1 MKARWELPFLRQWML
16 SNRVKFGTW
25 ILGALFFGI
34 LTVSVVSAQLTTAD
48 VLGTITDPTGA
59 VVPGATVTVKN
70 LGTGVTATTKSN
82 GTGDYIF
89 NLLPPGHYSVEIEA
103 QSFTKVKFAD
113 IVLAAGDRARE
124 NGVLQAGT
132 AEETVQVTSAPPLLQ
147 TDSSSVT
154 SVVTEQA
161 VQDLPLNGR
170 NFVNLVQIQP
180 GVTAGQ
186 PGAIGSGNRPDDRRE
201 SSVVSA
207 NGQSD
212 LFNNE
217 MIEGMDNNER
227 EQGFIGVRPS
237 IDAIAEVKVDTN
249 AFNAEIGRSAGA
261 VVNIITKSGAN
272 DLHGTAYE
280 FFRNDIFDA
289 RDYFTTVASGVA
301 KPEYRQNQFGGSVG
315 GPIVKNRTFFFADA
329 EDNRNIQGQPTG
341 LLTVPTLQ
349 ERGDLNGTGLL
360 DFSDNGGF
368 PLPVAGADKVGLA
381 YLKMYPKPNTGS
393 AGALANNYIAA
404 PKKPQYA
411 LSLDGR
417 IDQNFKNGDL
427 LFGRYSYNNVNTLVP
442 GAFPA
447 VSEVGTTIQPGGNTF
462 SFPGRS
468 IAKAHN
474 VQFNYVHLITPNL
487 VMELKTGYTRI
498 DIATSNLNEGNNVSS
513 AIGLV
518 NVNTPAAPQTSGL
531 MPLDFLADGY
541 ASVGDSI
548 YLPILDRNNTFQY
561 MGSLTW
567 THGAH
572 NIKAG
577 AQFTRHQLNYFQS
590 SYPLGFTL
598 FEGLTGNAME
608 DLLTGL
614 PLGYLRGNTLIE
626 PGFRASEYAG
636 YAQDDWRVT
645 HSLTVNLGLR
655 YDVYEAI
662 GEAHNRYANF
672 EYDSATNNGTLILGS
687 QDPHIGVNTAHANFA
702 PRVGFSQSIGKS
714 TVVRGGFG
722 ISYYPLAIQGQ
733 IQADNPPYQYAN
745 TCVPCFPGLTAN
757 PLIWPTLPVPTAS
770 STTNLSGSLTYLPKN
785 FNTAYVQ
792 QFNLMVQQQLG
803 ANVITAGGIGEL
815 GRHQLFQPYINIP
828 SPTGPYPNDAT
839 QGPLPAP
846 TLLTASTLTNV
857 GEIQADTPWGTSNY
871 YALQAVFARRF
882 TKGLSFNANYTWAH
896 GLSDAVSGS
905 GGGGATGEIAT
916 NPHYDY
922 GNSDVDIRNRFS
934 ANWNYKLPF
943 GEKDTGAKAILIK
956 GWASNFI
963 IFWQSGNPSSVIDGV
978 SNKNGLA
985 QINLPDITAQ
995 TGDRPNMVAG
1005 QSYRANGG
1013 SNQDWLNFA
1022 AFTPQPGGT
1031 PGNERNSALYGPH
1044 TRRADMSVFKTFA
1057 IGERLSAQFR
1067 AECFNI
1073 SNTPNFPGPGNTVYA
1088 WAPGP
1093 EHTATTPISVVGLL
1107 PGDVPTSA
1115 GGFGVISSTTPNINP
1130 RQFQFAL
1137 KLLF

>member
-1 MKARWELPFLRQWML
+1 MKAQWELSFLCQWMQA
-16 SNRVKFGTW
+16 NRIKIAAGLFGA
-25 ILGALFFGI
+25 IFFGI
-34 LTVSVVSAQLTTAD
+34 LTISVSAQLTTAD
-48 VLGTITDPTGA
+48 VLGTITDSTGA
-59 VVPGATVTVKN
+59 VVPGAKVTIKN

-103 QSFTKVKFAD
+103 QSFKKVEFAD

-124 NGVLQAGT
+124 NGALQAGT
-132 AEETVQVTSAPPLLQ
+132 AQETVQVTSAPPLLQ

-186 PGAIGSGNRPDDRRE
+186 PSAIGSGNRPDDRRE

-227 EQGFIGVRPS
+227 EQGFLGVRPS

-272 DLHGTAYE
+272 AYHGTAYE

-329 EDNRNIQGQPTG
+329 EDNRNIQGQSTG

-349 ERGDLNGTGLL
+349 ERGDLNGTGIY
-360 DFSDNGGF
+360 DFSDNGGSA
-368 PLPVAGADKVGLA
+368 LPAASVGSVGLA
-381 YLKMYPKPNTGS
+381 YLKMYPKPNTGG

-417 IDQNFKNGDL
+417 IDQNFKNGDV

-447 VSEVGTTIQPGGNTF
+447 VSAAGTTIQPGGNTF
-462 SFPGRS
+462 SFPGSS

-474 VQFNYVHLITPNL
+474 LQFNYLHLLTPSL
-487 VMELKTGYTRI
+487 VKELKAGYTRI
-498 DIATSNLNEGNNVSS
+498 DIDTSSLNEGNNVSS

-518 NVNTPAAPQTSGL
+518 NVNTPAAPQTTGL
-531 MPLDFLADGY
+531 MPLDFVADGY

-577 AQFTRHQLNYFQS
+577 VQFTRRQLNYFQS
-590 SYPLGFTL
+590 SYPLGFGL
-598 FEGLTGNAME
+598 FGGLPQAYGFSGNAME
-608 DLLTGL
+608 DLLEGK
-614 PLGYLRGNTLIE
+614 PLGYLRGNTLNQ
-626 PGFRASEYAG
+626 PGYRASEYAG

-645 HSLTVNLGLR
+645 RSLTLNLGLR
-655 YDVYEAI
+655 YDVRAGSANSDKGLSGGSVRPQPKMAGMRRADEQTSASEPHSDFQ
-662 GEAHNRYANF
+662 GE
-672 EYDSATNNGTLILGS
+672 
-687 QDPHIGVNTAHANFA
+687 
-702 PRVGFSQSIGKS
+702 
-714 TVVRGGFG
+714 GGFG
-722 ISYYPLAIQGQ
+722 
-733 IQADNPPYQYAN
+733 
-745 TCVPCFPGLTAN
+745 
-757 PLIWPTLPVPTAS
+757 
-770 STTNLSGSLTYLPKN
+770 
-785 FNTAYVQ
+785 
-792 QFNLMVQQQLG
+792 
-803 ANVITAGGIGEL
+803 
-815 GRHQLFQPYINIP
+815 RHQ
-828 SPTGPYPNDAT
+828 G
-839 QGPLPAP
+839 
-846 TLLTASTLTNV
+846 
-857 GEIQADTPWGTSNY
+857 
-871 YALQAVFARRF
+871 R
-882 TKGLSFNANYTWAH
+882 
-896 GLSDAVSGS
+896 
-905 GGGGATGEIAT
+905 
-916 NPHYDY
+916 
-922 GNSDVDIRNRFS
+922 
-934 ANWNYKLPF
+934 
-943 GEKDTGAKAILIK
+943 KDT
-956 GWASNFI
+956 
-963 IFWQSGNPSSVIDGV
+963 
-978 SNKNGLA
+978 
-985 QINLPDITAQ
+985 
-995 TGDRPNMVAG
+995 
-1005 QSYRANGG
+1005 
-1013 SNQDWLNFA
+1013 
-1022 AFTPQPGGT
+1022 
-1031 PGNERNSALYGPH
+1031 
-1044 TRRADMSVFKTFA
+1044 
-1057 IGERLSAQFR
+1057 
-1067 AECFNI
+1067 
-1073 SNTPNFPGPGNTVYA
+1073 
-1088 WAPGP
+1088 
-1093 EHTATTPISVVGLL
+1093 
-1107 PGDVPTSA
+1107 
-1115 GGFGVISSTTPNINP
+1115 FGVG
-1130 RQFQFAL
+1130 AGV
-1137 KLLF
+1137 